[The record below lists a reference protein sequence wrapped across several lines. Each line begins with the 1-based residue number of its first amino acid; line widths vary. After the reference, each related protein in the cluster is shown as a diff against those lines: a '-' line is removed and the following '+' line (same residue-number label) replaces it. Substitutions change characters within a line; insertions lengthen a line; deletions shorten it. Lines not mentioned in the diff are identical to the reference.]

1 MRMVDKTKGDVF
13 IISEEHDTGKKF
25 QGLGG
30 IGGILRYRLNY

>member
-1 MRMVDKTKGDVF
+1 MVDKTKGDVF
-13 IISEEHDTGKKF
+13 IISEEHDAGKKF